1 MSTTDQF
8 KTVIIEGYTF
18 KGDYILLGR
27 PTMNDEPVANTQ
39 ITAPIKSFN
48 RHGLISSV
56 TIKKTIQLLSLI
68 LALSFA
74 ACKENVDDRIGP
86 FIEEYEILELSTDFG
101 NIYLHLYD
109 ETPLHKANF
118 DSLVRARFYDST
130 EFHRCVNNF
139 VIQGGSPTSKDDNR
153 FNDGS
158 GGPGYTIPTEIDS
171 TRFQHFYGA
180 LAAARTS
187 NMSNPERRSSGSQFY
202 IVTDTSGAHFLDGEY
217 TTFGRVIA
225 GMDVAKAIEGQPKNG
240 NDLPNERIKMYLK
253 YVQLSQAQ
261 LDEKGIV
268 LPQ

>member
-1 MSTTDQF
+1 MSTTDKF
-8 KTVIIEGYTF
+8 KTVMTEGYTF
-18 KGDYILLGR
+18 KGDYILLGGA
-27 PTMNDEPVANTQ
+27 TMNGKSVTDAQTR
-39 ITAPIKSFN
+39 APIKTFN
-48 RHGLISSV
+48 RHGPMSSV
-56 TIKKTIQLLSLI
+56 TIKKTTLI
-68 LALSFA
+68 LTLILTLSFA
-74 ACKENVDDRIGP
+74 ACKEDVDDITGP

-118 DSLVRARFYDST
+118 DSLVRAIFYDST
-130 EFHRCVNNF
+130 EFHRCVDNF

-153 FNDGS
+153 LNDGS
-158 GGPGYTIPTEIDS
+158 GGPGYTIPAEIDS
-171 TRFQHFYGA
+171 TSFQHFYGA
-180 LAAARTS
+180 LAAARTG

-217 TTFGRVIA
+217 TTFGRVLA

-268 LPQ
+268 LPL